1 MPAVATM
8 ATVISVAT
16 GCVMI
21 VVMLGMMV
29 SGIRFTRVSLG
40 GLMRMGMIHRI
51 ALSNA
56 QRA

>member
-1 MPAVATM
+1 MP
-8 ATVISVAT
+8 TVISVAT
-16 GCVMI
+16 GCVMV
-21 VVMLGMMV
+21 VVMLGVVV
-29 SGIRFTRVSLG
+29 SGIRFTMVSLG